1 MDLKYLPQ
9 QQNSE
14 HYVEGEVLEQGA
26 FMETTGNHSFQ
37 VVGGESLPHLTPQPP
52 FCQSQWGSFI
62 QCFLEL
68 YPAGWQCTFV
78 RFPPAPPSLVFC
90 VLPQPVLQSLT
101 EWGRNRGSRLWEVLN
116 DRPRIWHLQGV
127 SVSVFYHFKTQWEI
141 F

>member
-37 VVGGESLPHLTPQPP
+37 VVGGESLPYLTPQPP

-78 RFPPAPPSLVFC
+78 SFPPSPTLPC
-90 VLPQPVLQSLT
+90 VLCAASTCSSKSYRMGKKPGLKT
-101 EWGRNRGSRLWEVLN
+101 MGST
-116 DRPRIWHLQGV
+116 
-127 SVSVFYHFKTQWEI
+127 K
-141 F
+141 